1 MIPCVVVRAVCAMVM
16 VLCAVASVAQ
26 GYPVRPIRIIVPF
39 APGAP
44 DTLARILG
52 QQLGTQMGQSVIVEN
67 RPGANGLIGADQ
79 VAKAPADG
87 YTILL
92 TSTSYAVNPSTYKK
106 LPFDPVNDL
115 LPVINTCGIEALILA
130 VNPSLPVQT
139 LEGLLA
145 LAKRPDSNLS
155 FGSPGVGNSL
165 HLAGE
170 MLNAIAG
177 LKMVHV
183 PYKGAGPA
191 IAALVGGEIQVMFVT
206 PPLSLPHIRAGRL
219 RPLAYTTTTRASF
232 LPDVPTMAEA
242 GLPAYQLDGGWFIV
256 FAPSA
261 TPPEIVGRLQNE
273 FATALAQP
281 AVRERLATLGLNPI
295 GTTGDELK
303 RFLAA
308 QIKKY
313 AELVKLA
320 GIQPE

>member
-1 MIPCVVVRAVCAMVM
+1 MTSRIARRVACGIALL
-16 VLCAVASVAQ
+16 VLAATSVAQ

-67 RPGANGLIGADQ
+67 RPGANGLIGADL

-106 LPFDPVNDL
+106 MPFDPVRDL
-115 LPVINTCGIEALILA
+115 LPVINACGIEALILA
-130 VNPSLPVQT
+130 VNPTLPVQT
-139 LEGLLA
+139 LEGLLL

-219 RPLAYTTTTRASF
+219 RPLAYTTGTRASF

-261 TPPEIVGRLQNE
+261 TPPDIVSRLEKE
-273 FATALAQP
+273 FSTALAQP

-295 GTTGDELK
+295 GTTGAPLK
-303 RFLAA
+303 LFVEE

>member
-261 TPPEIVGRLQNE
+261 TPAEIVGRLQSE

>member
-1 MIPCVVVRAVCAMVM
+1 MSR
-16 VLCAVASVAQ
+16 VLKRCSLGLALVLFAAASFAQ
-26 GYPVRPIRIIVPF
+26 GYPTRPIRIIVPF

-67 RPGANGLIGADQ
+67 RPGANGLIGADL
-79 VAKAPADG
+79 VAKAAADG

-92 TSTSYAVNPSTYKK
+92 TSTSYAINPSTYKK
-106 LPFDPVNDL
+106 MPFDPVKDL
-115 LPVINTCGIEALILA
+115 APVINTCGIEALILA
-130 VNPSLPVQT
+130 VNPSVPVQT
-139 LEGLLA
+139 LEGLIA

-155 FGSPGVGNSL
+155 FGSPGIGNSL

-206 PPLSLPHIRAGRL
+206 PPLSLPHIRAGKL

-256 FAPSA
+256 FAPSGL
-261 TPPEIVGRLQNE
+261 PSEIMSRLQKE
-273 FATALAQP
+273 FTAALALP
-281 AVRERLATLGLNPI
+281 AIRERLAGLGLHPI
-295 GTTGDELK
+295 GTTGDELR
-303 RFLAA
+303 RFVDA

-313 AELVKLA
+313 AELAKLA

>member
-1 MIPCVVVRAVCAMVM
+1 MSRLLNGCALGIATM
-16 VLCAVASVAQ
+16 LCAAACIAQ

-67 RPGANGLIGADQ
+67 RPGANGLIGADL

-92 TSTSYAVNPSTYKK
+92 TSTSYAINPSTYKK
-106 LPFDPVNDL
+106 LPFDPVKDL
-115 LPVINTCGIEALILA
+115 APVINTCGIEALILA
-130 VNPSLPVQT
+130 VNPAVPVHT
-139 LEGLLA
+139 LEGLMA
-145 LAKRPDSNLS
+145 LAKRPGSNLS

-177 LKMVHV
+177 LQMVHV

-206 PPLSLPHIRAGRL
+206 PPLSLPHIRAGKL

-256 FAPSA
+256 FAPSGMPA
-261 TPPEIVGRLQNE
+261 EIMHRLQKE
-273 FATALAQP
+273 FATALTLP
-281 AVRERLATLGLNPI
+281 AIRERLATLGLHPI

-303 RFLAA
+303 RFVDA

>member
-1 MIPCVVVRAVCAMVM
+1 MSRILKRCALAIAAMLV
-16 VLCAVASVAQ
+16 AAASVAQ

-67 RPGANGLIGADQ
+67 RPGANGLIGAEL

-92 TSTSYAVNPSTYKK
+92 TSTSYAINPSTYKK
-106 LPFDPVNDL
+106 LPFDPVKDL
-115 LPVINTCGIEALILA
+115 APVINACGIEALILA
-130 VNPSLPVQT
+130 VNPSVPVQT
-139 LEGLLA
+139 LDGLIT

-206 PPLSLPHIRAGRL
+206 PPLSLAHIRAGKL
-219 RPLAYTTTTRASF
+219 RALAYTTTTRASF
-232 LPDVPTMAEA
+232 LPDVPTMAEG

-256 FAPSA
+256 FAPSGIPA
-261 TPPEIVGRLQNE
+261 EIMSRLQKE
-273 FATALAQP
+273 FTTALAVP

-295 GTTGDELK
+295 GTTGDELR
-303 RFLAA
+303 RFVDA